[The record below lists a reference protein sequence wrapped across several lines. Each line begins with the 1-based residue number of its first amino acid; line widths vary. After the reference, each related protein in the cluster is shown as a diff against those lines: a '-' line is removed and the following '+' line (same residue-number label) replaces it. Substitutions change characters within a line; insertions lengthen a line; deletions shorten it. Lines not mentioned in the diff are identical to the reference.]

1 MTEKAIPQASK
12 IKGPETLA
20 AFVSLVDG
28 QHAESN
34 GALNVVASE
43 GSHALWYSTVFN
55 STADNETLAG
65 FLQKAGVTWTVKG
78 GIDEATTA
86 NKWGAF
92 VGLSRGMAGAAAA
105 PVWSGAELIIDPYSQ
120 AKGGKVLMTLNFIW
134 NFQLVRPSNFAR
146 IKYS

>member
-1 MTEKAIPQASK
+1 MRDARMGLTEAIDRAVFLGDSGATGTDSDIVGINTAASVTEKAIPQASK

-20 AFVSLVDG
+20 AFVELVDG

-65 FLQKAGVTWTVKG
+65 FLQKAGVTWTV
-78 GIDEATTA
+78 TRR
-86 NKWGAF
+86 N
-92 VGLSRGMAGAAAA
+92 
-105 PVWSGAELIIDPYSQ
+105 
-120 AKGGKVLMTLNFIW
+120 
-134 NFQLVRPSNFAR
+134 
-146 IKYS
+146 